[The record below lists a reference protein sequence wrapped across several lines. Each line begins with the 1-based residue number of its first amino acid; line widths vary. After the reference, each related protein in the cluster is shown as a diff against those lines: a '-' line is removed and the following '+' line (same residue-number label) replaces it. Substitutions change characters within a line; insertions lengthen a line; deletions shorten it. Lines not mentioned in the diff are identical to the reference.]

1 MATTRSILVTGATG
15 FVGRHVVAGLGGCK
29 VTAAVRSA
37 EVALPAGV
45 RPLVV
50 GPIDSRT
57 DWRAALAGI
66 DAVVHLAGVAHRS
79 GRFQAENAD
88 FYFEVNAH
96 GTLRLAEA
104 AAAAGVRDFVFAS
117 SIAVNGNATDGRAPF
132 RESDVPAPV
141 GPYGES
147 KVAAEHGLAEIAGR
161 TGMAVTAFRPPL
173 VHGRGAP
180 GNMARLEA
188 AIRRGIPLPLA
199 AIRNRRAFLGIDNL
213 VDFVNWRLAQT
224 NSGFEA
230 FIVADDEQP
239 STPEFVAA
247 LADVMGARAR
257 LLPFPVPVLRALLAA
272 TGKSGMAESLVASL
286 AVDTTKVH
294 AAGWRPPF
302 SLREGLARAFANQA
316 TTVS

>member
-1 MATTRSILVTGATG
+1 MAATRSILVTGATG
-15 FVGRHVVAGLGGCK
+15 FIGRHVVAGLDGCK
-29 VTAAVRSA
+29 VTAAVRSDGT
-37 EVALPAGV
+37 VLPPGV
-45 RPLVV
+45 RTVVV

-57 DWRAALAGI
+57 AWREALAGV
-66 DAVVHLAGVAHRS
+66 DAVVHLAALAHRP
-79 GRFQAENAD
+79 GRFQAENAAL
-88 FYFEVNAH
+88 YSEVNTN

-104 AAAAGVRDFVFAS
+104 AAEAGVRDFVFAS
-117 SIAVNGNATDGRAPF
+117 SIAVNGNGTDGRAPF
-132 RESDVPAPV
+132 RESDAPAPV

-147 KVAAEHGLAEIAGR
+147 KAAAERGLAEIAER

-180 GNMARLEA
+180 GNMARLDA
-188 AIRRGIPLPLA
+188 AIRRGVPLPLKS
-199 AIRNRRAFLGIDNL
+199 IRNRRAFLGIDNL
-213 VDFVNWRLAQT
+213 VDFVNWRLARS

-247 LADVMGARAR
+247 LADAMGTRAR
-257 LLPFPVPVLRALLAA
+257 LVPLPVPMLRALLGA

-286 AVDTTKVH
+286 AVDTAKVQ

-316 TTVS
+316 TTAS

>member
-1 MATTRSILVTGATG
+1 MAATRSILVTGATG
-15 FVGRHVVAGLGGCK
+15 FIGRHVVAGLDECN
-29 VTAAVRSA
+29 VTAAVRSDA
-37 EVALPAGV
+37 AVLPPGV
-45 RPLVV
+45 RTVVV

-57 DWRAALAGI
+57 AWREALAGI
-66 DAVVHLAGVAHRS
+66 DSVVHLAALAHRS

-88 FYFEVNAH
+88 LYFDVNTN

-104 AAAAGVRDFVFAS
+104 AAEAGVRDFVFAS
-117 SIAVNGNATDGRAPF
+117 SIAVNGNGTDGRAPF
-132 RESDVPAPV
+132 READAPAPV
-141 GPYGES
+141 GPSGES
-147 KVAAEHGLAEIAGR
+147 KAAAEHGLAEIAGR

-188 AIRRGIPLPLA
+188 AIRRGVPLPLA

-213 VDFVNWRLAQT
+213 ADFVNWRLAQR

-247 LADVMGARAR
+247 LADAMGARAR
-257 LLPFPVPVLRALLAA
+257 LVPLPVPMLRALLAA

-316 TTVS
+316 TTAS

>member
-50 GPIDSRT
+50 GPIDPRT

-117 SIAVNGNATDGRAPF
+117 SIAVNGNATDRRAPF
-132 RESDVPAPV
+132 RESDAPAPV
-141 GPYGES
+141 GSYGES
-147 KVAAEHGLAEIAGR
+147 KAAAEHGLAEIAGR

-188 AIRRGIPLPLA
+188 AIRRGVPLPLA

-213 VDFVNWRLAQT
+213 ADFVNWRLAQR
-224 NSGFEA
+224 NRGFEV

-247 LADVMGARAR
+247 LADGMGARAR
-257 LLPFPVPVLRALLAA
+257 LVPLPVPVLRALLAA

-286 AVDTTKVH
+286 AVDTAKVQ

-302 SLREGLARAFANQA
+302 SLRKGLARAFANQA